1 VSGFRR
7 VGERTVHQG
16 HIWSV
21 AVSNF
26 EAPDGTVFARDIVRS
41 PGAVGVVPLLF
52 DPEGVASVVL
62 VEQYRPALE
71 REVLE
76 IPAGMRDVA
85 GEPPET
91 TAIRELAEEVGLRAQ
106 TLDPLTVIVP
116 SPGMSD
122 ATTHLYL
129 ATGCEAVADSRQGP
143 EEEAMRVLHLPLSEA
158 VDLVRDGT
166 IVDAKSVVGLLLAA
180 ERLRHGDLIG

>member
-1 VSGFRR
+1 MTQFRR

-16 HIWSV
+16 YIWSV
-21 AVSNF
+21 AVAEF
-26 EAPDGTVFARDIVRS
+26 EAPDGSRFERDIVRS

-76 IPAGMRDVA
+76 IPAGMRDVV
-85 GEPPET
+85 GEHPET
-91 TAIRELAEEVGLRAQ
+91 TAVRELAEEVGLRARN
-106 TLDPLTVIVP
+106 LEALTVIVP

-143 EEEAMRVLHLPLSEA
+143 EEEAMRVLHLALSEA
-158 VDLVRDGT
+158 VELVRNGS
-166 IVDAKSVVGLLLAA
+166 IVDAKSVVGLLLAS
-180 ERLRHGDLIG
+180 ERLQHGDRIA

>member
-1 VSGFRR
+1 MSEFRR
-7 VGERTVHQG
+7 VGERTAHQG

-21 AVSNF
+21 SVAQF
-26 EAPDGTVFARDIVRS
+26 ESPAGEAFERDIVRS

-76 IPAGMRDVA
+76 VPAGMRDVA
-85 GEPPET
+85 GEAPEE
-91 TAIRELAEEVGLRAQ
+91 TARRELAEEVGLSARSI
-106 TLDPLTVIVP
+106 DPLTVIVP

-122 ATTHLYL
+122 ATTHLFL
-129 ATGCEAVADSRQGP
+129 ATGCEPVPDSRQGP
-143 EEEAMRVLHLPLSEA
+143 EEQEMRVVHIPLSEA
-158 VDLVRDGT
+158 VDLVRAGS
-166 IVDAKSVVGLLLAA
+166 IVDAKSAVGLLLAA
-180 ERLRHGDLIG
+180 DRLHRGDLTH

>member
-1 VSGFRR
+1 MSGFRR

-21 AVSNF
+21 AVANF
-26 EAPDGTVFARDIVRS
+26 EAPDGTVFVRDIVRS

-62 VEQYRPALE
+62 VAQFRPALE

-76 IPAGMRDVA
+76 IPAGMRAVA

-91 TAIRELAEEVGLRAQ
+91 TA
-106 TLDPLTVIVP
+106 
-116 SPGMSD
+116 
-122 ATTHLYL
+122 
-129 ATGCEAVADSRQGP
+129 
-143 EEEAMRVLHLPLSEA
+143 
-158 VDLVRDGT
+158 
-166 IVDAKSVVGLLLAA
+166 
-180 ERLRHGDLIG
+180 

>member
-1 VSGFRR
+1 MTEFRR

-16 HIWSV
+16 YIWSV
-21 AVSNF
+21 AVSEF
-26 EAPDGTVFARDIVRS
+26 EAPDGSRFERDIVRS

-76 IPAGMRDVA
+76 IPAGMRDVV

-91 TAIRELAEEVGLRAQ
+91 TAMRELAEEVGLRARN
-106 TLDPLTVIVP
+106 LEALTVIVP

-143 EEEAMRVLHLPLSEA
+143 EEEAMRVFHLGLNEA
-158 VDLVRDGT
+158 VELVRDGS
-166 IVDAKSVVGLLLAA
+166 IVDAKSVVGLLLAS
-180 ERLRHGDLIG
+180 ERLQHGDRIA

>member
-1 VSGFRR
+1 VAAFRR

-16 HIWSV
+16 YIWSV
-21 AVSNF
+21 AVSEF
-26 EAPDGTVFARDIVRS
+26 EGPDGSRFERDIVRS
-41 PGAVGVVPLLF
+41 LGAVGVVPLLF

-76 IPAGMRDVA
+76 IPAGMRDVE

-91 TAIRELAEEVGLRAQ
+91 TAMRELAEEVGLSARNLEA
-106 TLDPLTVIVP
+106 LTVIVP

-143 EEEAMRVLHLPLSEA
+143 EEEAMRVLHLALSEA
-158 VDLVRDGT
+158 VDLVRDGS
-166 IVDAKSVVGLLLAA
+166 IVDAKSVVGLLLAS
-180 ERLRHGDLIG
+180 ERLQHGDRIT